1 MWLDNYGLMSLLHP
15 KIHQQPN
22 RTLDARWLICLLCN
36 WLRLSYSQ
44 IKSFVNMF
52 IADHRRNKS
61 QSKIPASYRWEIWIK
76 SSPSMLFYILA
87 MAIHVVIYRYTFID
101 QTTKSE
107 CLFLA
112 HPVKLISD
120 KSRCYITSI
129 TTTSQSCSLI
139 LNPLPTGFFFLMAML
154 QKHWILQFP

>member
-1 MWLDNYGLMSLLHP
+1 MFVCTEISLKLSFGNIENSKVFTVLPVVFAWEDSSKTGKKIMWLDNYGLMSLLHP
-15 KIHQQPN
+15 SVKIHQQPN

-52 IADHRRNKS
+52 IADHRWNKS

-87 MAIHVVIYRYTFID
+87 MAIHVVIYSTFID
-101 QTTKSE
+101 QTTKSVNV
-107 CLFLA
+107 CFW
-112 HPVKLISD
+112 LI
-120 KSRCYITSI
+120 
-129 TTTSQSCSLI
+129 Q
-139 LNPLPTGFFFLMAML
+139 LN
-154 QKHWILQFP
+154 